1 MVDLERT
8 IVFIFHFFLKAE
20 PIIPSSG
27 RLILIKKNLL
37 LLGEQNF
44 RLIEISFIMRG
55 KRFLSCRKKLLKAK
69 PYSS

>member
-8 IVFIFHFFLKAE
+8 IVFIFHFFLKVE

-55 KRFLSCRKKLLKAK
+55 KRFCVL
-69 PYSS
+69 